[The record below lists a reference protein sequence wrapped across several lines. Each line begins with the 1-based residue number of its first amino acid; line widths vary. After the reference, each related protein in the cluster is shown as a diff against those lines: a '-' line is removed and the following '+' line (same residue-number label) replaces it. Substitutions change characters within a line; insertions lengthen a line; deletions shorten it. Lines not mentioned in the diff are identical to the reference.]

1 MEKTAKCIKMLR
13 LLNTGRIYKVKEL
26 ADLLETNERNV
37 IAYKEELN
45 SFGVDEGFIIVSKP
59 GKYGGYQL
67 NHTYPLPRFKLT
79 SSEKKALTE
88 GAGYLNKRND
98 FLYNKDFQSAMSKV
112 LSAFEHESRESDPL
126 IYNRFPLAMP
136 SEELEAR
143 YKAIE
148 LCIVKHTKIQ
158 IDYLSLKNEVATRVF
173 HPYKLFM
180 YNNSWY
186 AIGFDEKSNDIRY
199 FKLNRIE
206 KYTVLTQQ
214 KFRKL
219 LYYKDSDYFDENG
232 MKQNGEWYQIKLQLF
247 DQYAMLVKER
257 VYGKNQTVEALE
269 DGSSILT
276 CEMQNNENIKVFV
289 LGFGEHCKVLEPE
302 WLREDLEA
310 TIIKMSQGMIEGV
323 NKNV

>member
-13 LLNTGRIYKVKEL
+13 ILNTGRVYKVKEL
-26 ADLLETNERNV
+26 ADLLETKERNV
-37 IAYKEELN
+37 IDYKEELN
-45 SFGVDEGFIIVSKP
+45 FLGDEEGFHIVGIP
-59 GKYGGYQL
+59 GKFGGYQL
-67 NHTYPLPRFKLT
+67 NHTYPIPGFKFT
-79 SSEKKALTE
+79 SNEKKALTE
-88 GAGYLNKRND
+88 GLGYLLKRND
-98 FLYNKDFQSAMSKV
+98 FLYSKDYQSAMSKV
-112 LSAFEHESRESDPL
+112 LSAFEHESREADPL
-126 IYNRFPLAMP
+126 IYNRFPLTMP

-148 LCIVKHTKIQ
+148 LCIVKHTKVQ
-158 IDYLSLKNEVATRVF
+158 IDYLSLKNEVTIRVF

-186 AIGFDEKSNDIRY
+186 AIGFDEKSNEIRY

-232 MKQNGEWYQIKLQLF
+232 MKQNGEWYPIKLQLF

-257 VYGKNQTVEALE
+257 IYGKNQTVETQP
-269 DGSSILT
+269 DGSSILS
-276 CEMQNNENIKVFV
+276 CEMQNKENIKVFV

-302 WLREDLEA
+302 WLREE
-310 TIIKMSQGMIEGV
+310 IIEGV
-323 NKNV
+323 KNIFDIYES

>member
-1 MEKTAKCIKMLR
+1 M
-13 LLNTGRIYKVKEL
+13 
-26 ADLLETNERNV
+26 
-37 IAYKEELN
+37 
-45 SFGVDEGFIIVSKP
+45 
-59 GKYGGYQL
+59 
-67 NHTYPLPRFKLT
+67 
-79 SSEKKALTE
+79 TE
-88 GAGYLNKRND
+88 GTGYLNKRND

-143 YKAIE
+143 YKAVE

-158 IDYLSLKNEVATRVF
+158 FDYLSLKNELSTRIF

-186 AIGFDEKSNDIRY
+186 IIGFDEKSNDIRY

-206 KYTVLTQQ
+206 KYTVLSQQ
-214 KFRKL
+214 KFRKV
-219 LYYKDSDYFDENG
+219 LYYSDSDYFDENG
-232 MKQNGEWYQIKLQLF
+232 MKQNGEWYPIKLQLF

-257 VYGKNQTVEALE
+257 IYGKNQTVETRP
-269 DGSSILT
+269 DGSSILS
-276 CEMQNNENIKVFV
+276 CEMQNKENIKVFV

-302 WLREDLEA
+302 WLKED
-310 TIIKMSQGMIEGV
+310 IKQGILILNEFY
-323 NKNV
+323 K